1 MPTSSGANNFSLRK
15 NKMAEWV
22 HILIDY
28 FFEKYLI
35 IFLINNI
42 IVLHE
47 QKQIMLGGWKNK
59 EK

>member
-1 MPTSSGANNFSLRK
+1 
-15 NKMAEWV
+15 MAAWV

-35 IFLINNI
+35 IFLINNL

-47 QKQIMLGGWKNK
+47 QKQIMLGGRKNK